1 MPKIAVI
8 AAVLMLAGAPAA
20 SAVENPHIDTA
31 DNSSCLLC
39 HVPGYETAS
48 TEAGDFALLEET
60 IDALCLTCHI
70 KTECCVIGQ
79 AHMGGIFIG
88 YSHPTDLDARSIRSD
103 YLPKTLPLQA
113 GTMTCNT
120 CHLHRRPE
128 GRDYKLVRLVEFT
141 ATGAQWTRLCKDCHN
156 DM

>member
-1 MPKIAVI
+1 MPKIVLIAVMLVL
-8 AAVLMLAGAPAA
+8 AATPQAL
-20 SAVENPHIDTA
+20 AVENPHIDTA

-39 HVPGYETAS
+39 HVPGYETAD
-48 TEAGDFALLEET
+48 TDAGDFALLEET

-79 AHMGGIFIG
+79 KHMGGIFIG
-88 YSHPTDLDARSIRSD
+88 YSHPTDIDANRIQRE

-120 CHLHRRPE
+120 CHFHRRPE
-128 GRDYKLVRLVEFT
+128 GQDYKLVRLVDFT
-141 ATGAQWTRLCKDCHN
+141 DNGVEWTNLCQDCHA